1 MFPLGLALVPGMA
14 LPLRIFEDRYLQMYA
29 DVIDGEREFGVVL
42 IERGI
47 ESRDDNPTF
56 DLGCTAY
63 IIGSGLNDD
72 GTLALFAVGRN
83 RIKVSQWLRPDPYPM
98 AVVEDLSDD
107 ELTPIGMRSLGAAKD
122 RLRGLLAMAAELDP
136 DTSSEAPE
144 LSPEPME
151 ALYQLALICGLQP
164 LDLQHVLAAETS
176 DDRAAL
182 VAEMID
188 ETAST
193 IEMQLEID

>member
-29 DVIDGEREFGVVL
+29 DVIDREREFGVVL

-63 IIGSGLNDD
+63 IVGSGLNDD
-72 GTLALFAVGRN
+72 GTLALVAVGRN

-98 AVVEDLSDD
+98 AIVEDLSDD
-107 ELTPIGMRSLGAAKD
+107 ELTPVGMRSFGAAKD
-122 RLRGLLAMAAELDP
+122 RLRGLLAMTAELDP
-136 DTSSEAPE
+136 DTSPETPE
-144 LSPEPME
+144 LSQDPIE
-151 ALYQLALICGLQP
+151 ALYQLALFCGLQP

-182 VAEMID
+182 IAEMIE

-193 IEMQLEID
+193 IEMQLEIG